1 LKTELINYLHACC
14 FSPTKQTFIKAIQK
28 VNLVTFPGL
37 SEKAVKQFLTPSVTT
52 AKGHLDQERKNLQ
65 TSQIKEED
73 NHQDAFPESIDTT
86 THQVCAS
93 LMTFTTKETAYA
105 DLTGKFPNISAR
117 GNQYLLIAYDYD
129 SNAIL
134 AEPLKNK
141 TAGEIKRGWIEL
153 NNILHSRR
161 VQPSTYILD
170 NEASQDLK
178 KLHCKIQNETSISP
192 TPYTSTKC

>member
-1 LKTELINYLHACC
+1 MKTELINYLHACC

-28 VNLVTFPGL
+28 GNLVTFPGL
-37 SEKAVKQFLTPSVTT
+37 SEKAVKQFLTPSVAT

-65 TSQIKEED
+65 TTKIKEEND
-73 NHQDAFPESIDTT
+73 CQDAFPESINET
-86 THQVCAS
+86 THQACAS
-93 LMTFTTKETAYA
+93 LMTFMAKETAYA

-117 GNQYLLIAYDYD
+117 GNQYLLIVYDYD

-153 NNILHSRR
+153 NNILRSRG

-178 KLHCKIQNETSISP
+178 NSIAKYKMKHQLVP
-192 TPYTSTKC
+192 PHIH